1 MKTILRER
9 YKFFEKSVVGGFLI
23 STSGRDPVKHTREKL
38 LEARS
43 RFGFSLL
50 GWFALHGYIVSNNN
64 IHRPAWTAT
73 GISSRQRRFHYRVRL
88 RDAYPGESRVHKAHQ
103 MSKARRDRAGA
114 GKKREA
120 RERTGVEKK
129 RCGEVRRKIQEG
141 AAGITVYVVD
151 I

>member
-1 MKTILRER
+1 
-9 YKFFEKSVVGGFLI
+9 
-23 STSGRDPVKHTREKL
+23 
-38 LEARS
+38 
-43 RFGFSLL
+43 
-50 GWFALHGYIVSNNN
+50 
-64 IHRPAWTAT
+64 
-73 GISSRQRRFHYRVRL
+73 
-88 RDAYPGESRVHKAHQ
+88 